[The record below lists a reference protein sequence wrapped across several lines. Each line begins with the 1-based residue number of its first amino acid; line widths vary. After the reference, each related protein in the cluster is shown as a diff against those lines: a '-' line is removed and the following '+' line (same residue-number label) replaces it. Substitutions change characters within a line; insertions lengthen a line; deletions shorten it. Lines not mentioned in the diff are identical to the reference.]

1 MLDRLKNLSFALVRR
16 LLLWMT
22 EPSALGTET
31 LPPHLRVVYVLNN
44 RSLTDLVMLD
54 IVDRREQSAAAA
66 RGAHRSGHSG
76 TPSVLLS
83 ESARAAFC
91 YVAI

>member
-1 MLDRLKNLSFALVRR
+1 MLDRLKNLSFAIVRR
-16 LLLWMT
+16 MLMWMT
-22 EPSALGTET
+22 EPNTLGTET
-31 LPPHLRVVYVLNN
+31 LPPHLRIVYVLNN

-54 IVDRREQSAAAA
+54 IVTQREQSAAAA
-66 RGAHRSGHSG
+66 RAAHRSRHSG

-83 ESARAAFC
+83 ESTRAAFC